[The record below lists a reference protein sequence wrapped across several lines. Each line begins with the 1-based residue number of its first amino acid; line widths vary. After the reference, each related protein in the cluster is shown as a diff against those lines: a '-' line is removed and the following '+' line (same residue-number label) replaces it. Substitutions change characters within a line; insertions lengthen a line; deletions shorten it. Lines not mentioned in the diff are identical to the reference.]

1 MPSINISL
9 PEEMRGLIRSR
20 VEDGDDLSGS
30 EYVRGLVR
38 RDQERL
44 VNEGALERA
53 LIEGAVSGASDRS
66 VLDIMADVEAKMGA
80 DHEL

>member
-9 PEEMRGLIRSR
+9 PEEMVGLIRSR
-20 VEDGDDLSGS
+20 VEDGDYLSGS
-30 EYVRGLVR
+30 EYVRDLVR